1 MTTTMPARFAAVSE
15 GDLLPALEL
24 PPVTREML
32 IRYAEASRDRNP
44 VHTDSAAAR
53 AVGARDVF
61 AHGMLQMAWLSRV
74 ITDWTAQHRMREF
87 DARFV
92 AMTLPGERIT
102 CMGRIIEKRLDG
114 SETLVRIALAAVN
127 EAGET
132 KVAGEAL
139 VALP

>member
-1 MTTTMPARFAAVSE
+1 MSPAWTNVNS
-15 GDLLPALEL
+15 GDVLPALEL

-32 IRYAEASRDRNP
+32 ARYAEASYDRNP
-44 VHTDSAAAR
+44 VHTDLEAAR

-61 AHGMLQMAWLSRV
+61 AHGMLQMAWLGRV
-74 ITDWTAQHRMREF
+74 VTDWAELRDLREF

-102 CMGRIIEKRLDG
+102 CTGRIAEKLERDG
-114 SETLVRIALAAVN
+114 LRLVRIALTAAN
-127 EAGET
+127 ESGET

>member
-1 MTTTMPARFAAVSE
+1 MAPAYASVSE
-15 GDLLPALEL
+15 GDLLPSLEL

-32 IRYAEASRDRNP
+32 VAYAEASRDRNP
-44 VHTDSAAAR
+44 VHTDSEAAR

-61 AHGMLQMAWLSRV
+61 AHGMLQMAWLGRV
-74 ITDWTAQHRMREF
+74 VTNWTAQRELREF
-87 DARFV
+87 AARFV

-102 CMGRIIEKRLDG
+102 CTGRVEEKLVRDG
-114 SETLVRIALAAVN
+114 ETLVRIALAAVN
-127 EAGET
+127 QAGET

>member
-1 MTTTMPARFAAVSE
+1 MTPAWTSVNP

-32 IRYAEASRDRNP
+32 ARYAEASYDRNP
-44 VHTDSAAAR
+44 VHTSLEAAR
-53 AVGARDVF
+53 AAGARDVF
-61 AHGMLQMAWLSRV
+61 VHGMLQMAWLGRV
-74 ITDWTAQHRMREF
+74 VTDWIAPRALREF

-102 CMGRIIEKRLDG
+102 CAGRIVEKLERDG
-114 SETLVRIALAAVN
+114 LRLVRIALTAAN
-127 EAGET
+127 EAGEA
-132 KVAGEAL
+132 KVTGEAL

>member
-1 MTTTMPARFAAVSE
+1 MAISFAQVRP
-15 GDLLPALEL
+15 GDVLPVLTL

-32 IRYAEASRDRNP
+32 VRYAEASRDRNP
-44 VHTDSAAAR
+44 VHTDAEAAR
-53 AVGARDVF
+53 AVGAHDVF
-61 AHGMLQMAWLSRV
+61 AHGMLQMAWLGRV
-74 ITDWTAQHRMREF
+74 VTDWAPQQALREF

-102 CMGRIIEKRLDG
+102 CTGRVVEKLARDG
-114 SETLVRIALAAVN
+114 RNLVRITLAATS
-127 EAGET
+127 ESGEI